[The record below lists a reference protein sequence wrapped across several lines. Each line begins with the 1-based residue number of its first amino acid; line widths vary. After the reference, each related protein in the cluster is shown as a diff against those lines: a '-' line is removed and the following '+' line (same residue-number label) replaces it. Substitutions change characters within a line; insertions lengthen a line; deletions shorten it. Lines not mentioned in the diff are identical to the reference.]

1 MKKKFIILFIFIITI
16 LTGCSNNKKV
26 SNKDFEK
33 LSIEEKVN
41 YKMDNLSIDEKIAQ
55 MLIVYYIDNSGD
67 KSTIKFDLPEGMD
80 IYTGFILMS
89 DNITT
94 YDRTL
99 NFVKG
104 MQNDSDIP
112 MIISTDEEGGSV
124 QRIKGIRDIS
134 VTDIPYMYYLGQT
147 KDKNLAY
154 KVGEIIAN
162 ELRTIGVNL
171 TYAPVMDIYSNPN
184 NTVIGKRSFGSDPN
198 TVYDM
203 ATSLKNGI
211 EDNLVN
217 TCIKHFPGH
226 GDTET
231 DSHFEIPIIN
241 KTLDELENS
250 DLLPFIKSINDT
262 NMIMVGHVALPKIT
276 NSSIAASLSKEI
288 VTDLLK
294 NKYNYKGLVITDAL
308 NMRSLTNNYSDKEIY
323 TMAINAG
330 VDLLLMPNGSKNAIK
345 YIKEAID
352 DEEIDI
358 NTINESV
365 RKILTYKYSNIKEN
379 YLDKSYLNKN
389 EYSNVLNQ
397 IIINEN

>member
-55 MLIVYYIDNSGD
+55 MLIVYYIGD
-67 KSTIKFDLPEGMD
+67 EYDENLSNIIKEVKPG
-80 IYTGFILMS
+80 GFILMS

-124 QRIKGIRDIS
+124 QRIKEIRDIS

-262 NMIMVGHVALPKIT
+262 NMIMVGHIALPKIT
-276 NSSIAASLSKEI
+276 NSSIPASLSKEI

-379 YLDKSYLNKN
+379 YLDKSYLNKS

>member
-16 LTGCSNNKKV
+16 LTGCSNNKKI

-55 MLIVYYIDNSGD
+55 MLIVYYIGD
-67 KSTIKFDLPEGMD
+67 EYDENLSNIIKEVKPG
-80 IYTGFILMS
+80 GFILMS

-250 DLLPFIKSINDT
+250 DLLPFIKSINDI
-262 NMIMVGHVALPKIT
+262 NMIMVGHIALPKIT
-276 NSSIAASLSKEI
+276 NSSIPASLSKEI

-308 NMRSLTNNYSDKEIY
+308 NMGSLTNNYSDKEIY

-352 DEEIDI
+352 DEEMDI

-379 YLDKSYLNKN
+379 YLDKSYLNKS

>member
-55 MLIVYYIDNSGD
+55 MLIVYYIGD
-67 KSTIKFDLPEGMD
+67 EYDENLSNIIKEVKPG
-80 IYTGFILMS
+80 GFILMS

-241 KTLDELENS
+241 KTLVELENS

-262 NMIMVGHVALPKIT
+262 NMIMVGHIALPKIT
-276 NSSIAASLSKEI
+276 NSSIPASLSKEI

-352 DEEIDI
+352 DEEIDV

-379 YLDKSYLNKN
+379 YLDKSYLNKS

>member
-55 MLIVYYIDNSGD
+55 MLIVYYIGD
-67 KSTIKFDLPEGMD
+67 EYDENLSNIIKEVKPG
-80 IYTGFILMS
+80 GFILMS

-262 NMIMVGHVALPKIT
+262 NMIMVGHIALPKIT
-276 NSSIAASLSKEI
+276 NSSIPASLSKEI

-308 NMRSLTNNYSDKEIY
+308 NMGSLTNNYSDKEIY

-352 DEEIDI
+352 NNEIDI
-358 NTINESV
+358 ETINESV

-379 YLDKSYLNKN
+379 YLDKSYLNKS

>member
-55 MLIVYYIDNSGD
+55 MLIVYYIGD
-67 KSTIKFDLPEGMD
+67 EYDENLSNIIKEVKPG
-80 IYTGFILMS
+80 GFILMS

-112 MIISTDEEGGSV
+112 MIKSTDEEGGSV

-262 NMIMVGHVALPKIT
+262 NMIMVGHIALPKIT
-276 NSSIAASLSKEI
+276 NSSIPASLSKEI

-308 NMRSLTNNYSDKEIY
+308 NMGSLTNNYSDKEIY

-379 YLDKSYLNKN
+379 YLDKSYLNKS

>member
-55 MLIVYYIDNSGD
+55 MLIVYYIGD
-67 KSTIKFDLPEGMD
+67 EYDENLSNIIKEVKPG
-80 IYTGFILMS
+80 GFILMS

-154 KVGEIIAN
+154 KVGGIIAN

-203 ATSLKNGI
+203 ATSLRNGI

-231 DSHFEIPIIN
+231 DSHFETPIIN

-262 NMIMVGHVALPKIT
+262 NMIMVGHIALPKIT
-276 NSSIAASLSKEI
+276 NSSIPASLSKEI

-379 YLDKSYLNKN
+379 YLDKSYLNKS

>member
-55 MLIVYYIDNSGD
+55 MLIVYYIGD
-67 KSTIKFDLPEGMD
+67 EYDENLSNIIKEVKPG
-80 IYTGFILMS
+80 GFILMS

-184 NTVIGKRSFGSDPN
+184 NIVIGKRSFGSDPN

-262 NMIMVGHVALPKIT
+262 NMIMVGHIALPKIT
-276 NSSIAASLSKEI
+276 NSSIPASLSKEI

-352 DEEIDI
+352 DEEINI
-358 NTINESV
+358 NIINESV

-379 YLDKSYLNKN
+379 YLDKSYLNKS

>member
-55 MLIVYYIDNSGD
+55 MLIVYYIGD
-67 KSTIKFDLPEGMD
+67 EYDENLSNIIKEVKPG
-80 IYTGFILMS
+80 GFILMS

-231 DSHFEIPIIN
+231 DSHFETPTIN

-262 NMIMVGHVALPKIT
+262 NMIMVGHIALPKIT
-276 NSSIAASLSKEI
+276 NSSIPASLSKKI

-308 NMRSLTNNYSDKEIY
+308 NMRSLTDNYSDKEIY

>member
-55 MLIVYYIDNSGD
+55 MLIVYYIGD
-67 KSTIKFDLPEGMD
+67 EYDENLSNIIKEVKPG
-80 IYTGFILMS
+80 GFILMS

-241 KTLDELENS
+241 KTLVDLENS

-262 NMIMVGHVALPKIT
+262 NMIMVGHIALPKIT
-276 NSSIAASLSKEI
+276 NSSIPASLSKEI
-288 VTDLLK
+288 VTDILK
-294 NKYNYKGLVITDAL
+294 NKYNYRGLVITDAL

>member
-55 MLIVYYIDNSGD
+55 MLIVYYIGD
-67 KSTIKFDLPEGMD
+67 EYDENLSNIIKEVKPG
-80 IYTGFILMS
+80 GFILMS

-231 DSHFEIPIIN
+231 DSHFETPIIN

-262 NMIMVGHVALPKIT
+262 NMIMVGHIALPKIT
-276 NSSIAASLSKEI
+276 NSSIPASLSKEI

-308 NMRSLTNNYSDKEIY
+308 NMRSLTDNYSDKEIY

>member
-55 MLIVYYIDNSGD
+55 MLIVYYIGD
-67 KSTIKFDLPEGMD
+67 EYDENLSNIIKEVKPG
-80 IYTGFILMS
+80 GFILMS

-231 DSHFEIPIIN
+231 DSHFETPIIN

-262 NMIMVGHVALPKIT
+262 NMIMVGHIALPKIT
-276 NSSIAASLSKEI
+276 NSSIPASLSKEI

>member
-55 MLIVYYIDNSGD
+55 MLIVYYIGD
-67 KSTIKFDLPEGMD
+67 EYDENLSNIIKEVKPG
-80 IYTGFILMS
+80 GFILMS

-250 DLLPFIKSINDT
+250 NLLPFIKSINDT
-262 NMIMVGHVALPKIT
+262 NMIMVGHIALPKIT
-276 NSSIAASLSKEI
+276 NSSIPASLSKEI

-308 NMRSLTNNYSDKEIY
+308 NMRSLTDNYSDKEIY

>member
-16 LTGCSNNKKV
+16 LTGCSNNKKI

-55 MLIVYYIDNSGD
+55 MLIVYYIGD
-67 KSTIKFDLPEGMD
+67 EYDENLSNIIKEVKPG
-80 IYTGFILMS
+80 GFILMS

-262 NMIMVGHVALPKIT
+262 NMIMVGHIALPKIT
-276 NSSIAASLSKEI
+276 NSSIPASLSKEI

-308 NMRSLTNNYSDKEIY
+308 NMRSLTDNYSDKEIY

-352 DEEIDI
+352 DEEMDI

-379 YLDKSYLNKN
+379 YLDKSYLNKS

>member
-55 MLIVYYIDNSGD
+55 MLIVYYIGD
-67 KSTIKFDLPEGMD
+67 EYDENLSNIIKEVKPG
-80 IYTGFILMS
+80 GFILMS

-241 KTLDELENS
+241 KTLVELENS

-262 NMIMVGHVALPKIT
+262 NMIMVGHIALPKIT
-276 NSSIAASLSKEI
+276 NSSIPASLSKEI

>member
-1 MKKKFIILFIFIITI
+1 MKKKFIIMFIFIITI

-55 MLIVYYIDNSGD
+55 MLIVYYIGD
-67 KSTIKFDLPEGMD
+67 EYDENLSNIIKEVKPG
-80 IYTGFILMS
+80 GFILMS

-262 NMIMVGHVALPKIT
+262 NMIMVGHIALPKIT
-276 NSSIAASLSKEI
+276 NSSIPASLSKEI

-308 NMRSLTNNYSDKEIY
+308 NMRSLTDNYSDKEIY

>member
-55 MLIVYYIDNSGD
+55 MLIVYYIGD
-67 KSTIKFDLPEGMD
+67 EYDENLSNIIKEVKPG
-80 IYTGFILMS
+80 GFILMS

-262 NMIMVGHVALPKIT
+262 NMIMVGHIALPKIT
-276 NSSIAASLSKEI
+276 NSSIPASLSKEI

-308 NMRSLTNNYSDKEIY
+308 NMRSLTNNYSNKEIY

-379 YLDKSYLNKN
+379 YLDKSYLNKS

>member
-55 MLIVYYIDNSGD
+55 MLIVYYIGD
-67 KSTIKFDLPEGMD
+67 EYDENLSNIIKEVKPG
-80 IYTGFILMS
+80 GFILMS

-198 TVYDM
+198 TV
-203 ATSLKNGI
+203 L
-211 EDNLVN
+211 
-217 TCIKHFPGH
+217 
-226 GDTET
+226 
-231 DSHFEIPIIN
+231 
-241 KTLDELENS
+241 
-250 DLLPFIKSINDT
+250 
-262 NMIMVGHVALPKIT
+262 
-276 NSSIAASLSKEI
+276 
-288 VTDLLK
+288 
-294 NKYNYKGLVITDAL
+294 
-308 NMRSLTNNYSDKEIY
+308 
-323 TMAINAG
+323 
-330 VDLLLMPNGSKNAIK
+330 
-345 YIKEAID
+345 
-352 DEEIDI
+352 
-358 NTINESV
+358 
-365 RKILTYKYSNIKEN
+365 
-379 YLDKSYLNKN
+379 
-389 EYSNVLNQ
+389 
-397 IIINEN
+397 

>member
-55 MLIVYYIDNSGD
+55 MLIVYYIGD
-67 KSTIKFDLPEGMD
+67 EYDENLSNIIKEVKPG
-80 IYTGFILMS
+80 GFILMS

-262 NMIMVGHVALPKIT
+262 NMIMVGHIALPKIT
-276 NSSIAASLSKEI
+276 NSSIPASLSKEI

-365 RKILTYKYSNIKEN
+365 KKILTYKYSNIKEN
-379 YLDKSYLNKN
+379 YLDKSYLNKS

>member
-55 MLIVYYIDNSGD
+55 MLIVYYIGD
-67 KSTIKFDLPEGMD
+67 EYDENLSNIIKEVKPG
-80 IYTGFILMS
+80 GFILMS

-241 KTLDELENS
+241 KTLVELENS

-262 NMIMVGHVALPKIT
+262 NMIMVGHIALPKIT
-276 NSSIAASLSKEI
+276 NSSIPASLSKEI
-288 VTDLLK
+288 VTDILK

>member
-55 MLIVYYIDNSGD
+55 MLIVYYIGD
-67 KSTIKFDLPEGMD
+67 EYDENLSNIIKEVKPG
-80 IYTGFILMS
+80 GFILMS

-231 DSHFEIPIIN
+231 DSHFETPIIN

-262 NMIMVGHVALPKIT
+262 NMIMVGHIALPKIT
-276 NSSIAASLSKEI
+276 NSSIPASLSKEI

-294 NKYNYKGLVITDAL
+294 NKYNYRGLVITDAL

>member
-55 MLIVYYIDNSGD
+55 MLIVYYIGD
-67 KSTIKFDLPEGMD
+67 EYDENLSNIIKEVKPG
-80 IYTGFILMS
+80 GFILMS

-104 MQNDSDIP
+104 MKKGITD
-112 MIISTDEEGGSV
+112 DEEGGSV

-262 NMIMVGHVALPKIT
+262 NMIMVGHIALPKIT
-276 NSSIAASLSKEI
+276 NSSIPASLSKEI

-308 NMRSLTNNYSDKEIY
+308 NMRSLTDNYSDKEIY

-379 YLDKSYLNKN
+379 YLDKSYLNKS

>member
-55 MLIVYYIDNSGD
+55 MLIVYYIGD
-67 KSTIKFDLPEGMD
+67 KYDENLSNIIKEVKPG
-80 IYTGFILMS
+80 GFILMS

-262 NMIMVGHVALPKIT
+262 NMIMVGHIALPKIT
-276 NSSIAASLSKEI
+276 NSSIPASLSKEI

-308 NMRSLTNNYSDKEIY
+308 NMRSLTDNYSDKEIY

-379 YLDKSYLNKN
+379 YLDKSYLNKS

>member
-55 MLIVYYIDNSGD
+55 MLIVYYIGD
-67 KSTIKFDLPEGMD
+67 EYDENLSNIIKEVKPG
-80 IYTGFILMS
+80 GFILMS

-124 QRIKGIRDIS
+124 QRIKEIRDIS

-241 KTLDELENS
+241 KTLVELENS

-262 NMIMVGHVALPKIT
+262 NMIMVGHIALPKIT
-276 NSSIAASLSKEI
+276 NSSIPASLSKEI
-288 VTDLLK
+288 VTDILK
-294 NKYNYKGLVITDAL
+294 NKYNYRGLVITDAL

-379 YLDKSYLNKN
+379 YLDKSYLNKS

>member
-55 MLIVYYIDNSGD
+55 MLIVYYIGD
-67 KSTIKFDLPEGMD
+67 EYDENLSNIIKEVKPG
-80 IYTGFILMS
+80 GFILMS

-184 NTVIGKRSFGSDPN
+184 NIVIGKRSFGSDPN

-231 DSHFEIPIIN
+231 DSHFETPIIN

-262 NMIMVGHVALPKIT
+262 NMIMVGHIALPKIT
-276 NSSIAASLSKEI
+276 NSSIPASLSKEI

-308 NMRSLTNNYSDKEIY
+308 NMRSLTNNYSDKGIY

-352 DEEIDI
+352 DEEINI
-358 NTINESV
+358 NIINESV
-365 RKILTYKYSNIKEN
+365 RKILTYKYSNIKET

>member
-55 MLIVYYIDNSGD
+55 MLIVYYIGD
-67 KSTIKFDLPEGMD
+67 EYDENLSNIIKEVKPG
-80 IYTGFILMS
+80 GFILMS

-124 QRIKGIRDIS
+124 QRIKGIRDVS

-262 NMIMVGHVALPKIT
+262 NMIMVGHIALPKIT
-276 NSSIAASLSKEI
+276 DSSIPASLSKEI

-352 DEEIDI
+352 DEEINI
-358 NTINESV
+358 NIINESV

-379 YLDKSYLNKN
+379 YLDKSYLNKS

>member
-55 MLIVYYIDNSGD
+55 MLIVYYIGD
-67 KSTIKFDLPEGMD
+67 EYDENLSNIIKEVKPG
-80 IYTGFILMS
+80 GFILMS

-112 MIISTDEEGGSV
+112 MIIYTDEEGGSV
-124 QRIKGIRDIS
+124 QRIKEIRDIS

-184 NTVIGKRSFGSDPN
+184 NIVIGKRSFGSDPN

-262 NMIMVGHVALPKIT
+262 NMIMVGHIALPKIT
-276 NSSIAASLSKEI
+276 NSSIPASLSKEI

-352 DEEIDI
+352 DEEINI
-358 NTINESV
+358 NIINESV

-379 YLDKSYLNKN
+379 YLDKSYLNKS

>member
-55 MLIVYYIDNSGD
+55 ILIVYYIGD
-67 KSTIKFDLPEGMD
+67 EYDENLSNIIKEVKPG
-80 IYTGFILMS
+80 GFILMS

-262 NMIMVGHVALPKIT
+262 NMIMVGHIALPKIT
-276 NSSIAASLSKEI
+276 NSSIPASLSKEI

-308 NMRSLTNNYSDKEIY
+308 NMGSLTNNYSDKEIY

-379 YLDKSYLNKN
+379 YLDKSYLNKS

>member
-55 MLIVYYIDNSGD
+55 MLIVYYIGD
-67 KSTIKFDLPEGMD
+67 EYDENLSNIIKEVKPG
-80 IYTGFILMS
+80 GFILMS

-231 DSHFEIPIIN
+231 DSHFETPIIN

-262 NMIMVGHVALPKIT
+262 NMIMVGHIALPKIT
-276 NSSIAASLSKEI
+276 NSSIPASLSKEI

-352 DEEIDI
+352 DEEINI
-358 NTINESV
+358 NIINESV

-379 YLDKSYLNKN
+379 YLDKSYLNKS

>member
-55 MLIVYYIDNSGD
+55 MLIVYYIGD
-67 KSTIKFDLPEGMD
+67 EYDENLSNIIKEVKPG
-80 IYTGFILMS
+80 GFILMS

-262 NMIMVGHVALPKIT
+262 NMIMVGHIALPKIT
-276 NSSIAASLSKEI
+276 NSSIPASLSKEI

-379 YLDKSYLNKN
+379 YLDKSYLNN
-389 EYSNVLNQ
+389 SEYSNVLNQ

>member
-55 MLIVYYIDNSGD
+55 MLIVYYIGD
-67 KSTIKFDLPEGMD
+67 EYDENLSNIIKEVKPG
-80 IYTGFILMS
+80 GFILMS

-154 KVGEIIAN
+154 KVEEIIAN

-262 NMIMVGHVALPKIT
+262 NMIMVGHIALPKIT
-276 NSSIAASLSKEI
+276 NSSIPASLSKEI

-294 NKYNYKGLVITDAL
+294 NKYNYRGLVITDAL

-379 YLDKSYLNKN
+379 YLDKSYLNKS

>member
-16 LTGCSNNKKV
+16 LTGCSNNEKV

-55 MLIVYYIDNSGD
+55 MLIVYYIGD
-67 KSTIKFDLPEGMD
+67 EYDENLSNIIKEVKPG
-80 IYTGFILMS
+80 GFILMS

-241 KTLDELENS
+241 KTLVELENS

-262 NMIMVGHVALPKIT
+262 NMIMVGHIALPKIT
-276 NSSIAASLSKEI
+276 NSSIPASLSKEI

-294 NKYNYKGLVITDAL
+294 NKYNYRGLVITDAL

>member
-55 MLIVYYIDNSGD
+55 MLIVYYIGD
-67 KSTIKFDLPEGMD
+67 EYDENLSNIIKEVKPG
-80 IYTGFILMS
+80 GFILMS

-231 DSHFEIPIIN
+231 DSHFETPIIN

-262 NMIMVGHVALPKIT
+262 NMIMVGHIALPKIT
-276 NSSIAASLSKEI
+276 NSSIPASLSKEI

-294 NKYNYKGLVITDAL
+294 NKYNYRGLVITDAL
-308 NMRSLTNNYSDKEIY
+308 NMRSLTDNYSDKEIY

-379 YLDKSYLNKN
+379 YLDKSYLNKS

>member
-55 MLIVYYIDNSGD
+55 MLIVYYIGD
-67 KSTIKFDLPEGMD
+67 EYDENLSNIIKEVKPG
-80 IYTGFILMS
+80 GFILMS

-241 KTLDELENS
+241 KTLVELENS

-262 NMIMVGHVALPKIT
+262 NMIMVGHIALPKIT
-276 NSSIAASLSKEI
+276 NSSIPASLSKEI

-308 NMRSLTNNYSDKEIY
+308 NMRSLTDNYSDKEIY

-365 RKILTYKYSNIKEN
+365 REILTYKYSNIKEN
-379 YLDKSYLNKN
+379 YLDKSYLNKS

>member
-55 MLIVYYIDNSGD
+55 MLIVYYIGD
-67 KSTIKFDLPEGMD
+67 EYDENLSNIIKEVKPG
-80 IYTGFILMS
+80 GFILMS

-262 NMIMVGHVALPKIT
+262 NMIMVGHIALPKIT
-276 NSSIAASLSKEI
+276 NSSIPASLSKEI

-294 NKYNYKGLVITDAL
+294 NKYNYKGLVITDAF
-308 NMRSLTNNYSDKEIY
+308 NMRSLTDNYSDKEIY

-379 YLDKSYLNKN
+379 YLDKSYLNKS

>member
-55 MLIVYYIDNSGD
+55 MLIVYYIGD
-67 KSTIKFDLPEGMD
+67 EYDENLSNIIKEVKPG
-80 IYTGFILMS
+80 GFILMS

-124 QRIKGIRDIS
+124 QRIKEIRDIS

-184 NTVIGKRSFGSDPN
+184 NIVIGKRSFGSDPN

-241 KTLDELENS
+241 KTLVELENS

-262 NMIMVGHVALPKIT
+262 NMIMVGHIALPKIT
-276 NSSIAASLSKEI
+276 NSSIPASLSKEI

-352 DEEIDI
+352 DEEINI
-358 NTINESV
+358 NIINESV

-379 YLDKSYLNKN
+379 YLDKSYLNKS